1 MTAKLV
7 RADDV
12 DDAAGQEQARE
23 AHGPR
28 AAQPDL
34 DQRDRFVQDVMG
46 REEPWSVRQVPA
58 LDRPGLPVVPI
69 ARILNRL
76 ANSSRSLSVRH
87 VLDRCRQMSYP
98 ASADRWSLGARPRLG
113 ATAEG

>member
-1 MTAKLV
+1 MASSVRMTWTTRLAKSR
-7 RADDV
+7 RAKRT
-12 DDAAGQEQARE
+12 AR
-23 AHGPR
+23 ARRSRTPISVT
-28 AAQPDL
+28 DSS
-34 DQRDRFVQDVMG
+34 QDVMG
-46 REEPWSVRQVPA
+46 SEEPWSVRQVPA